1 MAKFLK
7 SLNRS
12 HYIVLGIGLIIIVG
26 AIMMRGKDF
35 EGHAF
40 SATTLYEYPYEGF
53 EQVQD
58 AYNKRE
64 KNKTEEK
71 KEGFEKGAKADD
83 KKKEGFEEGAQNKN
97 QQKKNGKKEGFES
110 MPESTLMKVNGLSGL
125 YGSPD
130 AEVHLAV
137 PGFSMAGA
145 DGSKCKSYGY
155 TNAKGNVCFTPE
167 EQRLLDTRGG
177 NYSPNTLGGN
187 T

>member
-26 AIMMRGKDF
+26 AIMMSGKDF

-40 SATTLYEYPYEGF
+40 NATTLYEYPYEGF

-64 KNKTEEK
+64 KTATED
-71 KEGFEKGAKADD
+71 KEGFED
-83 KKKEGFEEGAQNKN
+83 KK
-97 QQKKNGKKEGFES
+97 KKEGFES
-110 MPESTLMKVNGLSGL
+110 MPESTLMKVNGLTGL

-145 DGSKCKSYGY
+145 DGSKCKTYGY
-155 TNAKGNVCFTPE
+155 TNSKGNVCFTPE

-177 NYSPNTLGGN
+177 NYSTNALGGN
-187 T
+187 I